1 MNGITGAS
9 TQTGSAAPAPYNP
22 ADVTDLKATGFA
34 FKDGGLSWDQWI
46 DAARTSLDPQIRAQ
60 FQELVDLAGGRTH
73 DAAIMDVMARVAAM
87 QQAAQ
92 PGATASDR
100 QAALNAMGDQ
110 LTTMLRGMDV
120 AGQLSGPLDDAA
132 RVLATMPEFANTEW
146 GQALGAVFSSPR
158 AYAAYQIGQVKGV
171 FEGGKEMVTGIISL
185 AAKTI
190 QYGVDNSMLGD
201 AGDIAR
207 GLTGKMPGW
216 LDEVIPSSQRGEAST
231 AALDAMGKG
240 IHNYLTTHTRGE
252 VARDLGNALNN
263 AWEGVKADH
272 AAARAQG
279 PEAEAEFLGRMTG
292 RIGFEIAATFAGG
305 AGIAGKAA
313 KVGKVADVVSDGA
326 RAADK
331 VAEGARVADKAAD
344 GGRAIGDGAKIAERG
359 ADGAQAINRAENVV
373 ASGAKQTAAITGT
386 RAATSSIAIAAASKA
401 DDAAKLADVAT
412 DGARV
417 AENAADS
424 GKVAKPI
431 ADDLATTS
439 KEKPNVG
446 EIHTK
451 RGRFGKNIVEW
462 TVDAQGRLISAKATL
477 QEVFKGLQRS
487 KAEVDAQIA
496 TGEKGL
502 TTDHGGHAI
511 PHRFLGDQ
519 GSINMFPQNGVPM
532 DGLKNFNGSA
542 FKTLENELADWV
554 KAGGKV
560 EYEVKFSDFDPK
572 HPERP
577 NRVVVEYVVRNS
589 DGSVVHDRKRIFTN
603 KAGQIYNRVSIS
615 EIKSILAKNP

>member
-201 AGDIAR
+201 AGDMAR

-231 AALDAMGKG
+231 AALHAMGKG

-252 VARDLGNALNN
+252 VARDLGNALNK

-305 AGIAGKAA
+305 VGIAGKAG
-313 KVGKVADVVSDGA
+313 KVGKVADIVADGA

-331 VAEGARVADKAAD
+331 VADGARVADKVAD

-417 AENAADS
+417 AENAA
-424 GKVAKPI
+424 KVADDARIAHNAPDDGNTVSKNGNSIQVAQQGVDPILTRARKILDDLPLNSRSLDDLYQAGKLTMDEARALARSVDWKDADGGWIYPPNNGFHNGFQKGTIKASDQLVMDRFGHPGGKFTSPLGESYTSRALPPGTQHVEYHVYKVESDLEAEIGFATPWFDEAGGAVQYRLSERI
-431 ADDLATTS
+431 AD
-439 KEKPNVG
+439 
-446 EIHTK
+446 
-451 RGRFGKNIVEW
+451 
-462 TVDAQGRLISAKATL
+462 LIFDG
-477 QEVFKGLQRS
+477 V
-487 KAEVDAQIA
+487 
-496 TGEKGL
+496 L
-502 TTDHGGHAI
+502 T
-511 PHRFLGDQ
+511 
-519 GSINMFPQNGVPM
+519 
-532 DGLKNFNGSA
+532 
-542 FKTLENELADWV
+542 
-554 KAGGKV
+554 
-560 EYEVKFSDFDPK
+560 EVKK
-572 HPERP
+572 
-577 NRVVVEYVVRNS
+577 
-589 DGSVVHDRKRIFTN
+589 
-603 KAGQIYNRVSIS
+603 
-615 EIKSILAKNP
+615 